1 MTHVYKQVANTLFI
15 IWITI
20 VKYKLRV
27 YGLKSSAVHDL
38 TEYDTEVILWKKT
51 ISNTVIIDFRPFYST
66 KNVFPSQ
73 FIYGTLEGAIII
85 ADG

>member
-51 ISNTVIIDFRPFYST
+51 I
-66 KNVFPSQ
+66 
-73 FIYGTLEGAIII
+73 
-85 ADG
+85 